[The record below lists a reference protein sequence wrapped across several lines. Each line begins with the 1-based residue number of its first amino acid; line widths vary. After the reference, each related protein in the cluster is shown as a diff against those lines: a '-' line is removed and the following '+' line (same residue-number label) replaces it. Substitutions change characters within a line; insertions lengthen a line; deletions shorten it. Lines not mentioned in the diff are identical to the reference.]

1 VSFGRLPAL
10 AQAPLDGFLRSIAD
24 RILLPWGTHREAI
37 KMSVKKEAERRTAS
51 TLTNSTK
58 NVEDIERP
66 KYPPPPRSGNAFAAA
81 VFAAIAGLLLLMASF
96 RVVRG
101 IRHMLAGEA
110 APAVPFLVGKWRTF
124 GSGHLSQR
132 MRG

>member
-1 VSFGRLPAL
+1 M
-10 AQAPLDGFLRSIAD
+10 
-24 RILLPWGTHREAI
+24 GTPREAI

-58 NVEDIERP
+58 NNVEGIERP

-81 VFAAIAGLLLLMASF
+81 VFAAIAGLLLLMALF
-96 RVVRG
+96 WLVRS
-101 IRHMLAGEA
+101 IRPMLVGEA

-124 GSGHLSQR
+124 GSGHLS
-132 MRG
+132 

>member
-1 VSFGRLPAL
+1 MAHTPGS
-10 AQAPLDGFLRSIAD
+10 
-24 RILLPWGTHREAI
+24 H

-58 NVEDIERP
+58 NNVEGIERP

-81 VFAAIAGLLLLMASF
+81 VFAAIAGLLLLMALF
-96 RVVRG
+96 WLVRS
-101 IRHMLAGEA
+101 IRPMLVGEA

-124 GSGHLSQR
+124 GSGHLS
-132 MRG
+132 